1 MEDPYADVGNLFKS
15 CGNVCAIVYCL
26 ERTTCDDLATHL
38 SKIGINCA
46 GNWMFPF
53 LLLNFGSKM
62 IIPDT
67 LKFLLALSISCG
79 LKQ

>member
-1 MEDPYADVGNLFKS
+1 MSVRYKDLLEDPYADVGNLFKS

-46 GNWMFPF
+46 GN
-53 LLLNFGSKM
+53 
-62 IIPDT
+62 
-67 LKFLLALSISCG
+67 
-79 LKQ
+79 